1 MDDVETGYYLELKST
16 PDMLRKH
23 TNKSS
28 DGLLGESSSGQF
40 VSHNPDSVDPH
51 ARSGGVDTELNSLPS
66 KKTNRSGSYLSE
78 ASEEFLGSVNEMYGL
93 DRVKTKLYKEVFK
106 LYTQREDQFESDA
119 SRSDSYEP
127 IGTSRYGSFETGR
140 VKRKVFLW
148 LMILLLLSNPILGGY
163 NLYHFSNYSSRFSCF
178 TGSELTSMLAHLGSD
193 AVVIP
198 NFRTSGNFS
207 SSDSPNPKY
216 DEDGV
221 GNASGDDV
229 GNTGRN
235 VTGTKAHYT
244 RGDFNGNNVDD
255 TVSDGEDHDPNTDQ
269 WQFNPFRWLTRLFN
283 STDSPSGSGG
293 LGDRFSRD
301 DQELQNRLRQAQE
314 KLKQDLLSVAQ
325 FIGKKVSRYCFF
337 EIFGEIIF
345 GLFSL
350 LLLSICRLPCNNSN
364 SVRYMLPT
372 LFMCYMIIYRFLAC
386 YVLLTSIKIMFYS
399 LLVYKPRWLDTLNV
413 RLLLVFCFQNVYI
426 TFSEALEMFSYFFKV
441 LVSSFRKKVLK
452 KSDLNF
458 YSSSETG
465 GFKLFKR
472 CFSRDTFSS
481 SDPHEKYIHSLYN
494 YASDI
499 GTYLKNIEISDYTKG
514 LDDLATKF
522 KNRRPSSSN
531 Y

>member
-51 ARSGGVDTELNSLPS
+51 ARSGG
-66 KKTNRSGSYLSE
+66 
-78 ASEEFLGSVNEMYGL
+78 EFLGSVNEMYGL

-106 LYTQREDQFESDA
+106 LYTQREDQFD
-119 SRSDSYEP
+119 
-127 IGTSRYGSFETGR
+127 RYGSFETGR

-399 LLVYKPRWLDTLNV
+399 LLVYKPRW
-413 RLLLVFCFQNVYI
+413 VF
-426 TFSEALEMFSYFFKV
+426 
-441 LVSSFRKKVLK
+441 VSSFRKKVLK